1 MTRVLLI
8 QLPIPHLNFGKQTGN
23 IPLGAAY
30 LKQAVAGLPG
40 IRADIVPESIVSYLG
55 DAALVQYVLNLKPE
69 IVGFTGFSW
78 NIERSLYL
86 AAELK
91 AHFQPKIIFGGPEV
105 TADNPL
111 VHSPQV
117 DIFVSGEGERTF
129 QKLLQDPACWQ
140 PKHMSASPAG
150 HFDASPYLDDLLEP
164 EIENMMLLE
173 TQRGC
178 PYRCAFCYYNK
189 SRKRQ
194 AVADDETLLRSIR
207 WAMDKRLRE
216 LYLLDPSLNIRPG
229 LKSLLKKISKINKNG
244 KLAIFSEIRAEAIDE
259 ELADLFVAAGFS
271 WFEIGLQSTNSK
283 ALKVM
288 QRPTDL
294 QRFLRGAKLLK
305 ARNIVPQIDLII
317 GLPGD
322 DIEGFGESVDFVA
335 RHDIY
340 DDVQV
345 FPLAILPG
353 TEFRQRSRELGLRF
367 EAHPPYTCIESPG
380 FSGEDMLMA
389 FDTAE
394 VRLDVVFHPLP
405 DLDIAWRHAT
415 SGGGSESMDHFVLL
429 GRERYVAKV
438 CLHSLRPRPELQ
450 KLARRLT
457 QPYQI
462 FIFEEVSD
470 VRFIHMV
477 LETLTSA
484 NPFVPF
490 EIVFV
495 EPAFYPDTAD
505 LLSAVKLQRP
515 HYLDNEQRFLFA
527 SPGNRAVLFTL
538 VSTNLRARFGGPMQ
552 RQIYRWQ
559 QSRLPQHADLDG
571 FSNLDGVLID
581 CAVPEDELMAWQDR
595 FANQADEIAAISF
608 SQISHQQRWLTLT
621 ASDDYVEQMLGRRSI

>member
-1 MTRVLLI
+1 MTSALLI

-30 LKQAVAGLPG
+30 LKQAAAGLSSVR
-40 IRADIVPESIVSYLG
+40 IDIIPESIVSYLG
-55 DAALVQYVLNLKPE
+55 DAALIRYILNLKPE

-86 AAELK
+86 AAKIK
-91 AHFQPKIIFGGPEV
+91 AHYQPKIIFGGPEI
-105 TADNPL
+105 TPDNPL
-111 VHSPQV
+111 IPSPQV
-117 DIFVSGEGERTF
+117 DAWVYGEGEQAF
-129 QKLLQDPACWQ
+129 CKLLLDPACWEK
-140 PKHMSASPAG
+140 KHVSESPG
-150 HFDASPYLDDLLEP
+150 GIFGSSPYLDDLLEP

-189 SRKRQ
+189 SRNRQ
-194 AVADDETLLRSIR
+194 SYADDDALLSSIQ
-207 WAMDKRLRE
+207 WAADQHIRE
-216 LYLLDPSLNIRPG
+216 LYMLDPSLNIRPG

-271 WFEIGLQSTNSK
+271 WFEIGLQSTNQK
-283 ALKVM
+283 ALKIM

-305 ARNIVPQIDLII
+305 ERNIVPQIDLII

-322 DIEGFGESVDFVA
+322 DIAGFGQSVDFVA
-335 RHDIY
+335 RHDIH

-353 TEFRQRSRELGLRF
+353 TEFRHRSRELGLCF
-367 EAHPPYTCIESPG
+367 EDHPPYTCIESPG

-389 FDTAE
+389 FDIAE

-405 DLDIAWRHAT
+405 DLDIAWL
-415 SGGGSESMDHFVLL
+415 SGAPTGKTEPVDYSVLL
-429 GRERYVAKV
+429 GQDRYFSKV
-438 CLHSLRPRPELQ
+438 CLLSQRPESELQ
-450 KLARRLT
+450 KLAQRLT

-462 FIFEEVSD
+462 FIFQEVTGL
-470 VRFIHMV
+470 RYIQKV
-477 LETLTSA
+477 LEILTSA
-484 NPFVPF
+484 NPFVAF
-490 EIVFV
+490 EIIFI
-495 EPAFYPDTAD
+495 EPVFYPDTAQ
-505 LLSAVKLQRP
+505 LLTAIKLRRP

-538 VSTNLRARFGGPMQ
+538 VSTDPRARFYGQME
-552 RQIYRWQ
+552 RQVYRWQ
-559 QSRLPQHADLDG
+559 HANLPQREHLDS

-581 CAVPEDELMAWQDR
+581 CAVSENDLMAWQDR
-595 FANQADEIAAISF
+595 FATRADELPAIGF
-608 SQISHQQRWLTLT
+608 SQISHQRRWLTLT
-621 ASDDYVEQMLGRRSI
+621 ASDEYVDKMLAG